1 MSHSF
6 RTRRAALPRGLPPTT
21 HPKLPHEPKLT
32 KTIPHGP
39 DDLSHLISNAT
50 RIPNPLIYPL
60 FANFSFAP
68 NEIRK
73 PIKSTRRRCPSWAN
87 SPATRLAFS
96 ITSYSELLFHPSRS
110 RSPLPLLA
118 SAPALTTDTANSKP
132 FISAGLA
139 DFSFDVTLQKHL
151 HTITPNS
158 LHFLLNKP
166 SLSVTFCLRHERTM
180 NRRVAFW
187 VLLLT
192 ANAAMWFV
200 FVRKQSLAKSQPP
213 KIVVVTNRAP
223 AASTTAPVTVIRT
236 NAFNWTQLESEDYR
250 TYIARLRS
258 IECPEQT
265 IRDIVIADLE
275 KLMAARVQEIEGHRE
290 RPKYWKPDRKELVR
304 TVDTLEKMGQK
315 QEVDFQKREIIR
327 DLLGVDLAAERS
339 RSQGEA
345 DFYEERLD
353 FLTPEQR
360 TRVRIIM
367 ERANRAEVSLREK
380 SWLENDEL
388 SADERKELREIQHTK
403 EQQVASLLSPDE
415 LDQYNLWFS
424 PSAYRVR
431 DSFFAMEPSEEDFLA
446 VYKLQRSF
454 DEQWQDVQPAELT
467 PAEFQKYEQ
476 AQKDYEAAIRE
487 YLGEERYTEYQRS
500 RDDDYQQLQ
509 AAASQFG
516 LNLGVASEVYGYKK
530 VLDEERTRVRS
541 MPGLTSDQRNRV
553 FDALTQE
560 AEQSVVEVMGP
571 KAYRFYIRSGA
582 GKWISGK

>member
-1 MSHSF
+1 MLTFTPRPSHFEPPPF
-6 RTRRAALPRGLPPTT
+6 RF
-21 HPKLPHEPKLT
+21 
-32 KTIPHGP
+32 
-39 DDLSHLISNAT
+39 SSNAT
-50 RIPNPLIYPL
+50 HLPNSLICQD
-60 FANFSFAP
+60 FENFSFVLTEICKSIKPSSRPHPLQARFPAP
-68 NEIRK
+68 
-73 PIKSTRRRCPSWAN
+73 
-87 SPATRLAFS
+87 RLASSFASRPGVLLHAPQWRFS
-96 ITSYSELLFHPSRS
+96 ILLLDPPS
-110 RSPLPLLA
+110 
-118 SAPALTTDTANSKP
+118 ALTPYLANSKP
-132 FISAGLA
+132 LISPYLA
-139 DFSFDVTLQKHL
+139 NFSLDATSQKHL
-151 HTITPNS
+151 SIIAPNS
-158 LHFLLNKP
+158 FHFLLNKP
-166 SLSVTFCLRHERTM
+166 SLSVTFCLRHEKTM
-180 NRRVAFW
+180 NRRFAFW
-187 VLLLT
+187 FLLIA

-200 FVRKQSLAKSQPP
+200 FVRKQSAAKSRPQ
-213 KIVVVTNRAP
+213 IVVVTNRAP
-223 AASTTAPVTVIRT
+223 AATTSPVTVIRT

-250 TYIARLRS
+250 TYITRLRS
-258 IECPEQT
+258 IGCPEQT

-315 QEVDFQKREIIR
+315 QEIDFQKREIIR

-380 SWLENDEL
+380 SWLENDDL
-388 SADERKELREIQHTK
+388 SADERKELQEIQRTK
-403 EQQVASLLSPDE
+403 EQQVASLLSPDQLE
-415 LDQYNLWFS
+415 QYNLWFS

-446 VYKLQRSF
+446 VYKFQRAF

-467 PAEFQKYEQ
+467 PADFQKYEQ
-476 AQKDYEAAIRE
+476 AQKDYEAAVRE
-487 YLGEERYTEYQRS
+487 YLGEDRYTEYQRS
-500 RDDDYQQLQ
+500 RDDDFQQLQ

-530 VLDEERTRVRS
+530 VLDEERARVRE
-541 MPGLTSDQRNRV
+541 MPGLTSEQRQRV
-553 FDALTQE
+553 FGALAEE
-560 AEQSVVEVMGP
+560 AERSIIEVMGP
-571 KAYRFYIRSGA
+571 KPYRFYIRSGA